1 MKRLAILLIGLLT
14 VFTSCS
20 KKDDKPPRN
29 SSRTIRYEVSGNF
42 TGNTIFASYTTESG
56 GTVNEQISSLPW
68 NKEIT
73 YQSNVTAAIF
83 ALSGGGGTPGQKAT
97 ITIKKGDSQVGV
109 PTLATADAS
118 GSFSV
123 SCPVIT
129 F

>member
-1 MKRLAILLIGLLT
+1 MKELAILLIGVLT

-20 KKDDKPPRN
+20 KDDDPSPGN

-56 GTVNEQISSLPW
+56 GTVNEQISSFPW

-73 YQSNVTAAIF
+73 YQPNVTAAIF
-83 ALSGGGGTPGQKAT
+83 ALSGGGGTSGQIAT
-97 ITIKKGDSQVGV
+97 ITIKRGGSQLGV

-118 GSFSV
+118 ASFSV